1 MRVILKVLNN
11 TIGSAIYIGVLMFL
25 FIFVYA
31 ILGMNIY
38 RFNLT
43 ATNAIGLYYR
53 QNFDDFAHSFFAI
66 FQMMTVENWNELL
79 TATLVSPVSTNIT
92 LPFLI
97 TCQIVLAYTLRDLF
111 QAILLQGFE
120 DDSILL
126 EEGEELYDDIDV
138 FNANSNIIISQKYL
152 ANQPV

>member
-53 QNFDDFAHSFFAI
+53 
-66 FQMMTVENWNELL
+66 
-79 TATLVSPVSTNIT
+79 
-92 LPFLI
+92 
-97 TCQIVLAYTLRDLF
+97 
-111 QAILLQGFE
+111 
-120 DDSILL
+120 
-126 EEGEELYDDIDV
+126 
-138 FNANSNIIISQKYL
+138 
-152 ANQPV
+152 